1 VLGVLLAHLRLLFC
15 EMQGGVGSDL
25 EGGGGGAVYDAASA
39 FRKEKLRVLA
49 TVCDEIEIEAA
60 LLRV

>member
-1 VLGVLLAHLRLLFC
+1 
-15 EMQGGVGSDL
+15 VGSDL

-49 TVCDEIEIEAA
+49 TVCNEIEIEAA